1 MASSQSSTIS
11 SGRLSQLNETANPHY
26 ACYWLDSCGGHH
38 ELNQCSR
45 WRAELR
51 GKLGIYYSQNGK
63 YTTFDYD
70 HRSGVNLKHNRTEC
84 TTMHLLI
91 YTIRSNGE
99 TEILFGLSNRRNK
112 HSEANRR
119 SLLSFPT
126 SKPRKRNEDGEQI
139 ARRAFKWIADQIDIP
154 ENGLKPRFLFQNA
167 NVVYPLHLNNEQ
179 ADIFTE
185 NFTPNEELL
194 SLHWVSLRLVLERL
208 LEWTNYLTSEATANE
223 LAQQRDINP
232 IGIHL
237 GEHELWSVTTTCLMC
252 IREHVP
258 GGFETFLQV

>member
-11 SGRLSQLNETANPHY
+11 SGHLSQLNETANPHY

-45 WRAELR
+45 WRTELR

-70 HRSGVNLKHNRTEC
+70 HRSGVNLKHNRTGC

-99 TEILFGLSNRRNK
+99 TEILFGFSNRRNK
-112 HSEANRR
+112 HSKANRR

-154 ENGLKPRFLFQNA
+154 EHGLKPQ
-167 NVVYPLHLNNEQ
+167 
-179 ADIFTE
+179 

-208 LEWTNYLTSEATANE
+208 PEWTNYLTSEATANE